1 MSTIK
6 VHVICCND
14 YPEFAFVGNLNSAY
28 EKMEKLR
35 EVYYEAN
42 KMSFNCSYEAYKRRC
57 YWYIRTVDGV
67 IEKEPAAQLEMR
79 HDETINSESEGMTIK
94 DDPQFRDD
102 LRKMMV
108 EQRSKRGPVPHA

>member
-14 YPEFAFVGNLNSAY
+14 HPEFAFVGDLNSAY
-28 EKMEKLR
+28 EKMGKLK

-57 YWYIRTVDGV
+57 YWHIRTVDGV
-67 IEKEPAAQLEMR
+67 IEKESVSPPDYAKE
-79 HDETINSESEGMTIK
+79 DDINSWCPS
-94 DDPQFRDD
+94 
-102 LRKMMV
+102 
-108 EQRSKRGPVPHA
+108 A